1 MNYFS
6 RFSISTAIKIV
17 DTSDV
22 IRCIRKIIQKYRKSV
37 EIYCDHDQ
45 HFDNEKLR
53 KFLKLEDIK
62 IIYNSSKA
70 SKSTDMIKMKNKLL
84 QNVMRKIV
92 IENE

>member
-6 RFSISTAIKIV
+6 KFSISTAIKIV
-17 DTSDV
+17 DASNV

-45 HFDNEKLR
+45 HFDNEEFR
-53 KFLKLEDIK
+53 RFLKLKDIK
-62 IIYNSSKA
+62 IIYSSSRA
-70 SKSTDMIKMKNKLL
+70 LKSIDMIEMKNKLL

-92 IENE
+92 IKNE